1 MSGAKNMFSHN
12 MVTLIILFD
21 EFYSLWMEVVECLPT
36 DLIHIYFVAN
46 LLPVILD
53 KFQRYK

>member
-1 MSGAKNMFSHN
+1 MFSHN